1 MPWESK
7 GEFILEE
14 EQLHAAIQQVVNQ
27 TLTATISQSEEG
39 VVLQLI
45 DREDDRVIS
54 ICKVKSIEF

>member
-14 EQLHAAIQQVVNQ
+14 EQLQAAIQQVVNQ

-45 DREDDRVIS
+45 DREDNRVIS